1 MKWLN
6 CQRQGVAFLLQIS
19 WHPKHG
25 GWVNTAAVFNSG
37 LGRTSETEGLGMYSI

>member
-1 MKWLN
+1 MAELPKA
-6 CQRQGVAFLLQIS
+6 GVAFLLQIS